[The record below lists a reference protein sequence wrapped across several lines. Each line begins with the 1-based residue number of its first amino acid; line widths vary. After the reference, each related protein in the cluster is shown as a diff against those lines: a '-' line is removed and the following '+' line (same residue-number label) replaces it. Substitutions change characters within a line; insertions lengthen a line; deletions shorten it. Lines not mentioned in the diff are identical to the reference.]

1 MVKYAHEGLGG
12 YGTVSDE
19 PLPTDSDPSLPV
31 NGDNSPEH
39 KSGEFESVD
48 DLPEVV
54 YHYTSLDAM
63 AKIFDSQ
70 TLWCTA
76 ISYLNDFSER
86 NVVRSAVRV
95 QLEIL
100 RKGGAP
106 VDPALSLIDDPY
118 THAGSR
124 LSSFA
129 NETFVASFGSNND
142 SLTHWRSYCPQ
153 HSGVAIG
160 FKKQALNN
168 ARINDKPVPGTTS
181 EEIAFGRV
189 NYLAHEDWKTI
200 NGIIRLAIHYAKKTT
215 ERVSTRPDAYTLA
228 HYFSMYIDR
237 IAAASKLNA
246 FEAECEYR
254 LVLFGLFG
262 RENNLKFRTVRST
275 LIPYVEVFIP
285 STSSSVEVWDAVE
298 SVTIGPTANM
308 ELTSRSVRAFLD
320 IRGAHDVRLLAS
332 GIPYRDW

>member
-1 MVKYAHEGLGG
+1 M
-12 YGTVSDE
+12 SDE
-19 PLPTDSDPSLPV
+19 SLPTDSDQSLHV
-31 NGDNSPEH
+31 DGDYAPEESP
-39 KSGEFESVD
+39 GEFEYVD

-70 TLWCTA
+70 ALWCTA

-86 NVVRSAVRV
+86 NVVQSAVRV

-100 RKGGAP
+100 QKGGAP
-106 VDPALSLIDDPY
+106 IDSTLSLIDDPY
-118 THAGSR
+118 THAGNR

-160 FKKQALNN
+160 FKKEALNN
-168 ARINDKPVPGTTS
+168 ARINEKPGTGMPS
-181 EEIAFGRV
+181 EHIAFGRV

-200 NGIIRLAIHYAKKTT
+200 NRIIRLAIVYATKAT
-215 ERVSTRPDAYTLA
+215 ERASTTPDPYTLA

-237 IAAASKLNA
+237 IAAGSKLNA
-246 FEAECEYR
+246 FEAESEYR

-285 STSSSVEVWDAVE
+285 KTSSSVEVWDAVD

-308 ELTSRSVRAFLD
+308 ELTARSVRAFLD
-320 IRGAHDVRLLAS
+320 IRGAHDVRLQTS

>member
-1 MVKYAHEGLGG
+1 MN
-12 YGTVSDE
+12 DE
-19 PLPTDSDPSLPV
+19 SFPADSDRPPPV
-31 NGDNSPEH
+31 SEDNA
-39 KSGEFESVD
+39 GEFVYVD
-48 DLPEVV
+48 DLPDVV

-63 AKIFDSQ
+63 AKIFESQ
-70 TLWCTA
+70 SLWCTA

-86 NVVRSAVRV
+86 NVVQSAVRV

-100 RKGGAP
+100 QKGGAP
-106 VDPALSLIDDPY
+106 IDPALSLIDDPY

-160 FKKQALNN
+160 FKKEALNN
-168 ARINDKPVPGTTS
+168 ARINEKPVPGMVS
-181 EEIAFGRV
+181 EEITFGRV

-200 NGIIRLAIHYAKKTT
+200 NGIIRLAIVYATKTT
-215 ERVSTRPDAYTLA
+215 ERASATAGPYTLA

-246 FEAECEYR
+246 FEAESEYR

-285 STSSSVEVWDAVE
+285 NTSSSVEVWDAID

-308 ELTSRSVRAFLD
+308 ELTARSVRAFLD
-320 IRGAHDVRLLAS
+320 IRGAHDVKLLTS

>member
-1 MVKYAHEGLGG
+1 MN
-12 YGTVSDE
+12 DE
-19 PLPTDSDPSLPV
+19 SLPADSDQSLPV
-31 NGDNSPEH
+31 SADKAPEH
-39 KSGEFESVD
+39 NSGELEYVD
-48 DLPEVV
+48 DLPDVV

-63 AKIFDSQ
+63 TKIIETG

-86 NVVRSAVRV
+86 EIVRSAVRV

-100 RKGGAP
+100 QKGGALI
-106 VDPALSLIDDPY
+106 DPALSLIDDPY
-118 THAGSR
+118 TQAGSR

-129 NETFVASFGSNND
+129 NETFVASFSSNND

-153 HSGVAIG
+153 HSGVSIG
-160 FKKQALNN
+160 FKKEALKN
-168 ARINDKPVPGTTS
+168 ARLNEKRIPGMLS
-181 EEIAFGRV
+181 EDIALGRV
-189 NYLAHEDWKTI
+189 KYLDHEDWKTI
-200 NGIIRLAIHYAKKTT
+200 NGIIRLAIHYATKST
-215 ERVSTRPDAYTLA
+215 ERASTTPDPYTLA

-237 IAAASKLNA
+237 IAVGSKLNA
-246 FEAECEYR
+246 FEAESEYR

-285 STSSSVEVWDAVE
+285 RTGSSVEVWDAVD
-298 SVTIGPTANM
+298 SVTVGPTANM
-308 ELTSRSVRAFLD
+308 TLTARSVRAFLD
-320 IRGAHDVRLLAS
+320 IRGAHDVRLLTS

>member
-1 MVKYAHEGLGG
+1 MNDK
-12 YGTVSDE
+12 S
-19 PLPTDSDPSLPV
+19 LPADGEQSLPV
-31 NGDNSPEH
+31 SEDKAPEH
-39 KSGEFESVD
+39 NSGEFEYVD
-48 DLPEVV
+48 DLPDVV

-63 AKIFDSQ
+63 TTIIETG

-86 NVVRSAVRV
+86 EIVRPAVRAR
-95 QLEIL
+95 LESL
-100 RKGGAP
+100 QKGGAR

-129 NETFVASFGSNND
+129 PETFVTSFGSNND
-142 SLTHWRSYCPQ
+142 SLMHWRSYCPQ

-160 FKKQALNN
+160 FKKEALKN
-168 ARINDKPVPGTTS
+168 ARINEKLMPGMVPES
-181 EEIAFGRV
+181 IAFGRV
-189 NYLAHEDWKTI
+189 TYLKRDDWNMIDKMILLTVD
-200 NGIIRLAIHYAKKTT
+200 YAKKTAK
-215 ERVSTRPDAYTLA
+215 RVSTMSEPYTLSD
-228 HYFSMYIDR
+228 YFSMYIDR
-237 IAAASKLNA
+237 FAVGSKLNA
-246 FEAECEYR
+246 FEAENEYR
-254 LVLFGLFG
+254 LVLFGLFA

-285 STSSSVEVWDAVE
+285 STSSSANVWDAID

-320 IRGAHDVRLLAS
+320 IRGAHDVKLITS
-332 GIPYRDW
+332 DIPYRDW